1 MNVVGSNPNTVY
13 WMVIFSNLFAVKIVL
28 ILVSKR
34 PKIKEEE
41 RKKKKTEEK
50 EKDRK

>member
-1 MNVVGSNPNTVY
+1 MNGVGSNPNTVY
-13 WMVIFSNLFAVKIVL
+13 WIVIFSNLFAVKIVL

-41 RKKKKTEEK
+41 RKKKKTEDK